1 MLQAIAFFSYII
13 YCPIVVPP
21 FFSPTPD
28 SSSFLRPTAAQGTS
42 VARSFSP
49 SSFVLL
55 AAPSSASAPFLPTCT
70 SAARV
75 PSSRCRNVPRSVQE
89 AEGLNYDEY
98 PFGPLHA
105 FPSTPLPP
113 ILPFFS
119 LRSTFSPAAFSS
131 PFFPTLPSRPSL
143 LALSR
148 SFPPPPSSA
157 RGHDAFIAL
166 LRWSSLRVVQLGM
179 RSSQNA
185 A

>member
-28 SSSFLRPTAAQGTS
+28 SSSFLRPTAAQGTT

-70 SAARV
+70 STARV

-113 ILPFFS
+113 ILPFFP
-119 LRSTFSPAAFSS
+119 LRSTFSP
-131 PFFPTLPSRPSL
+131 R
-143 LALSR
+143 
-148 SFPPPPSSA
+148 
-157 RGHDAFIAL
+157 
-166 LRWSSLRVVQLGM
+166 
-179 RSSQNA
+179 RSSQRSLLVLRCSRSLA
-185 A
+185 AFLHRLLLLAATTLLSRCCDGVRPVLCS